1 MLFRSPAFVGH
12 YRSDSPWGGDIRVFL
27 LKGQLVLSG
36 AQLVRIGGS
45 LFRVGDESWLPDT
58 VEFLH
63 VFEGKSRVMRFIGTD
78 FWRIDVD

>member
-1 MLFRSPAFVGH
+1 
-12 YRSDSPWGGDIRVFL
+12 
-27 LKGQLVLSG
+27 LVLSG